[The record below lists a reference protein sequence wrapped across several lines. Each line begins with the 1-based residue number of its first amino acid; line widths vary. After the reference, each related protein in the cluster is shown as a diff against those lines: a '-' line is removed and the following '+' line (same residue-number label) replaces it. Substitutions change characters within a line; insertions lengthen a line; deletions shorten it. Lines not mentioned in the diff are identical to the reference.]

1 MPVIEKI
8 DPEHASD
15 EVQEAVRKHLAC
27 GYRITNEKLTLL
39 HNVTCF
45 EALEVQ
51 SYAVDRQLQRI
62 VGKRA
67 ADIFE
72 YAISQEN
79 DCIVCSTY
87 FKKLLEGYGI
97 TDMASFE
104 FTDTERLL
112 VDYAK
117 AVATDRKRIP
127 EELFARL
134 KERFT
139 QEEIVVITTMG
150 VFMIANNYF
159 NDILH
164 VEPENESSDKKRV

>member
-1 MPVIEKI
+1 MPIVEKI
-8 DPEHASD
+8 DLEYASD
-15 EVQEAVRKHLAC
+15 EVKEAVEKHLAD

-51 SYAVDRQLQRI
+51 SYAVDRQLQRL

-67 ADIFE
+67 ADFFE

-87 FKKLLEGYGI
+87 FKKLLESYGI
-97 TDMASFE
+97 TDIASFD
-104 FTDTERLL
+104 FTDTEKLL
-112 VDYAK
+112 IEYAK
-117 AVATDRKRIP
+117 AITADVKNIP
-127 EELFARL
+127 DALFVRM

-139 QEEIVVITTMG
+139 PEEIVVITTMG

-159 NDILH
+159 NDILR
-164 VEPENESSDKKRV
+164 VEPE

>member
-1 MPVIEKI
+1 MPIIEKI
-8 DPEHASD
+8 DLEEASD
-15 EVQEAVRKHLAC
+15 EVKEAVKKHLAE

-51 SYAVDRQLQRI
+51 SYAVDRQLQRL

-67 ADIFE
+67 ADFFE

-87 FKKLLEGYGI
+87 FKKLLESHGI
-97 TDMASFE
+97 TDIETFA
-104 FTDTERLL
+104 FTDTEKLL
-112 VDYAK
+112 IEYAK
-117 AVATDRKRIP
+117 AIAADVKKIP
-127 EELFARL
+127 KELFVRL

-139 QEEIVVITTMG
+139 SEEIVVITTMG

-159 NDILH
+159 NDILR
-164 VEPENESSDKKRV
+164 VEPE